1 MTHERLLAKIAHNY
15 YIEEMSQRQIADTLS
30 LSYAKV
36 SRMLAEAKRMGMVQ
50 VNIKYPVDTNQKL
63 ESKIEKEFGLRE
75 AIIVRT
81 TKENRLRMMGQAG
94 ADLLARLATPK
105 DVIGVSWGYTLLHVV
120 NQLSAAHKTGAEV
133 VQLVG
138 GLNGGGQNVQA
149 VELAKRLGQ
158 IYDSDPNM
166 LYCPAVVA
174 NPVVKKG
181 LMEDESITHVMEL
194 WSKVTISLIGIG
206 SMSKDSVLFK
216 EHHLSDHWFD
226 HLQERNAVGDMCM
239 RFFDEAGQAC
249 SRELDDVLMG
259 VSLEEMDKIKTV
271 ICVAGGPEKAKAII
285 GAMRT
290 GIPDVLVTDYDTA
303 KAMLAAV
310 K

>member
-15 YIEEMSQRQIADTLS
+15 YIEEMSQREIADNLS

-50 VNIKYPVDTNQKL
+50 VNIKYPVDTNQQM
-63 ESKIEKEFGLRE
+63 ESEIEKKFGLRE

-81 TKENRLRMMGQAG
+81 SAENRLRLIGQAG
-94 ADLLARLATPK
+94 ADLLSRLATPK
-105 DVIGVSWGYTLLHVV
+105 DVIGISWGTSLMHVV
-120 NQLSAAHKTGAEV
+120 NQLPAASKTGAEV

-158 IYDSDPNM
+158 IYDSDPNI

-174 NPVVKKG
+174 NPAVKEG
-181 LMEDESITHVMEL
+181 LMEDESITRVMEL
-194 WSKVTISLIGIG
+194 WNKVTISLIGIG

-216 EHHLSDHWFD
+216 EHHLSDQWYD
-226 HLQERNAVGDMCM
+226 YLRDRKAVGDMCM
-239 RFFDEAGQAC
+239 RFFDESGKAC
-249 SRELDDVLMG
+249 SEELDNLLMG
-259 VSLEEMDKIKTV
+259 VDLQSMNQMKTV
-271 ICVAGGPEKAKAII
+271 ICVAGGTEKAHAIV
-285 GAMRT
+285 GALHT
-290 GIPDVLVTDYDTA
+290 GIPDVLITDYETA
-303 KAMLAAV
+303 KEVLAFA